1 MQTPFPSR
9 RLALLCALLLG
20 AGGAQAQYSWID
32 AKGTRHFSDQPPP
45 PSTPPQRILKMPARP
60 APGPASLPAS
70 ASAAAPAHAK
80 PAPTLAEREADYV
93 QRARQRE
100 AQEKKLAEDAA
111 RQRALLENC
120 ERAREVQAQAESGI
134 RIAKVDANGER
145 RIVTD
150 QERAEELARARRMLA
165 QCP

>member
-1 MQTPFPSR
+1 MQTPFPFR
-9 RLALLCALLLG
+9 HLTLLCALLLG

-45 PSTPPQRILKMPARP
+45 PSTPPQRILKMPARH
-60 APGPASLPAS
+60 APGPAPAPAS
-70 ASAAAPAHAK
+70 TPVDAR

-120 ERAREVQAQAESGI
+120 ERAREVRAQAESGI

-145 RIVTD
+145 RFVTD

>member
-60 APGPASLPAS
+60 APGPAPT
-70 ASAAAPAHAK
+70 SAAAPAHAK

-100 AQEKKLAEDAA
+100 EQEKKRAEEAA

-134 RIAKVDANGER
+134 RVAKVDANGER
-145 RIVTD
+145 RFVTD